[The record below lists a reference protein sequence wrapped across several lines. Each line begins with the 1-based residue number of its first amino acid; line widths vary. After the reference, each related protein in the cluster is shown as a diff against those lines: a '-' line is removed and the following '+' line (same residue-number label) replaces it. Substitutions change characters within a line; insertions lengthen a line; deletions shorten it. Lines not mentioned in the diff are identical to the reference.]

1 MKKSFMGYLRPD
13 GSAGTRNYVLVLPI
27 NRSLNFIASN
37 ITRMVNGYKHF
48 EIPADGGR
56 PEKDRQTIA
65 RTMVGLIN
73 NPNVGG
79 VLLLAVKPKFGYKN
93 MSPDFFLDAV
103 KQTGKPWRSVVL
115 SECEGAYNMLGETL
129 KVGRELSREVSRYRR
144 EPCGIDKLSVAV
156 KCGMSDAT
164 SGLVGNPTVGH
175 MFDTVVN
182 QGGTVFFSE
191 TTEIIGAEQILT
203 KRAATPE
210 IAKQLVDAAHY
221 WEEKAKSTGEDIR
234 AINPIPS
241 NIAAGLT
248 TLEEK
253 SLGAIAKSGT
263 SQICG
268 VLKYG
273 ERPQGKGL
281 YFVDAWMSSLSLPL
295 CFAACGANIILYQI
309 GGGDMADRYPMMPAI
324 NPTIV
329 SPWMYLT
336 GNKHTYAKAPD
347 NIDFNSS
354 LVLDGT
360 ATLAEMGQQLLD
372 HIIDIA
378 SGTYTKMET
387 INYQEQVEVLME
399 GPFL

>member
-1 MKKSFMGYLRPD
+1 MNKTFMGYLRPN
-13 GSAGTRNYVLVLPI
+13 GSAGTRNYVLVLPV

-37 ITRMVNGYKHF
+37 IAKMVNGYKHF

-56 PEKDRQTIA
+56 PEKDRLSIA

-115 SECEGAYNMLGETL
+115 SECEGAYNMLGEAL
-129 KVGRELSREVSRYRR
+129 KVGRELSREVSRCRR
-144 EPCGIDKLSVAV
+144 EPCDISKLSVAV

-175 MFDTVVN
+175 MFDTVVSH
-182 QGGTVFFSE
+182 GGTAFFSE

-210 IAKQLVDAAHY
+210 IAQALVDAARY

-263 SQICG
+263 SPIRG

-295 CFAACGANIILYQI
+295 CFAACGANIIMYQM
-309 GGGDMADRYPMMPAI
+309 GGGDMAERYPMMPAI

-329 SPWMYLT
+329 SPWMYVT

-354 LVLDGT
+354 PALDGK
-360 ATLAEMGQQLLD
+360 ATLAEMGEQLLD